1 MVETADL
8 WQRYDLADGGR
19 LDGARFRRVLPQ
31 GKVRS
36 RTVIVGEVG
45 LQDPVQV
52 LLTENDDVIEAFS
65 TDGATRRSA

>member
-1 MVETADL
+1 
-8 WQRYDLADGGR
+8 
-19 LDGARFRRVLPQ
+19 
-31 GKVRS
+31 VRS